1 MSNHTHIV
9 LLNLLL
15 CFHLEERAELVEPN
29 EKILCN
35 RPWKTLFCPI
45 KTLQVA
51 QDPLFAN
58 LYVNA
63 IALDGLGNHRPTLN
77 CEAPSN
83 DEEFYNTTMRRM

>member
-1 MSNHTHIV
+1 MLHKR
-9 LLNLLL
+9 
-15 CFHLEERAELVEPN
+15 EAYLVEN
-29 EKILCN
+29 NKQILCN
-35 RPWKTLFCPI
+35 RQWNTLFCPI
-45 KTLQVA
+45 TTLQVA